1 MEAVRGSGQ
10 SGFIKEFRLATSPDR
25 RHLTVA
31 PVQPYVRGKP
41 SFGGVTLLI
50 FGQTN
55 RLLYSCLIS
64 ASADP

>member
-31 PVQPYVRGKP
+31 PVQPYVRGNHRLAASLCWFSGKP
-41 SFGGVTLLI
+41 TVCFTAAWFQRQL
-50 FGQTN
+50 
-55 RLLYSCLIS
+55 
-64 ASADP
+64 